1 MDKIRLVLDLGHG
14 GNDPGAVN
22 PEFKLKESDVN
33 LNIGLILKAI
43 FDTHPE
49 YMVWM
54 TRATDEPLSLAQR
67 TDLANRN
74 QAKIVSVH
82 CNAVSDPETNGI
94 EVWCFSKE
102 DSLGKLTEGYILA
115 SSIADEIAILGLKN
129 RGAKPIYDRKTKQY
143 IFRPLWI
150 LRKSVHTAVLIE
162 CGFVSNP
169 EEASKLDIDLD
180 GFNERLAVSIFKG
193 INKILNPKGGELS

>member
-14 GNDPGAVN
+14 GNDPGAIN
-22 PEFKLKESDVN
+22 PGFKLKESDVN

-49 YMVWM
+49 YAVWM
-54 TRATDEPLSLAQR
+54 TRTEDVPLSLSAR

-74 QAKIVSVH
+74 QAKIVSIH
-82 CNAVSDPETNGI
+82 CNAVSDLTVHGT

-102 DSLGKLTEGYILA
+102 DKAGNISEGYHLA
-115 SSIADEIAILGLKN
+115 SSILEELTPLVLKN
-129 RGAKPIYDRKTKQY
+129 RGVKTIYDWKTKQY
-143 IFRPLWI
+143 TARPLWI
-150 LRKSVHTAVLIE
+150 LRKSINTAVLVE
-162 CGFVSNP
+162 CGFVSNQ

-180 GFNERLAVSIFKG
+180 GFNERLAVAIFKG
-193 INKILNPKGGELS
+193 IDKILNPKGGELA